1 MKANLAYW
9 RSVLRQAEAAL
20 DAAATRSA
28 VNAAASQLMLAK
40 VELKRLH
47 GAAGS
52 ESRNL
57 SSRARACHHPWRTRT
72 MELHKLGPRMPAPAC
87 GCFAAWACR

>member
-9 RSVLRQAEAAL
+9 RSVFRQAEAAL

-40 VELKRLH
+40 AKLQQL
-47 GAAGS
+47 
-52 ESRNL
+52 ES
-57 SSRARACHHPWRTRT
+57 AT
-72 MELHKLGPRMPAPAC
+72 
-87 GCFAAWACR
+87 

>member
-28 VNAAASQLMLAK
+28 VNAAASQLMLAQ
-40 VELKRLH
+40 VQVKRLH
-47 GAAGS
+47 GAAES
-52 ESRNL
+52 ESAGRL
-57 SSRARACHHPWRTRT
+57 AAPLR
-72 MELHKLGPRMPAPAC
+72 EPAAL
-87 GCFAAWACR
+87 

>member
-40 VELKRLH
+40 VQLKRLQ
-47 GAAGS
+47 GEVGNRPVGCLAA
-52 ESRNL
+52 
-57 SSRARACHHPWRTRT
+57 SSRACHHP
-72 MELHKLGPRMPAPAC
+72 
-87 GCFAAWACR
+87 